1 MFSKILKKKE
11 ESASD
16 ELVQR
21 VSKMNLTDMRIYV
34 NNRLQDF
41 EITEDG
47 LVEVLKRLTTKDED
61 TLEGYLKEDDMDVKI
76 KKGFDL
82 VITICTNI
90 KITIEAVD
98 LVQQFITMYASLIEK
113 YDTEHKEIYQSRL
126 VASFNKAISNY
137 EDLEN
142 IKRKIIV
149 TESVKNSVSAT
160 ISNT

>member
-1 MFSKILKKKE
+1 MFLNNLKKKE
-11 ESASD
+11 ESAD
-16 ELVQR
+16 AELAQK

-41 EITEDG
+41 EITETG
-47 LVEVLKRLTTKDED
+47 LIEVLKRLTTKDED

-82 VITICTNI
+82 VITICTNR

-98 LVQQFITMYASLIEK
+98 LVQQFITMYESLIKK
-113 YDTEHKEIYQSRL
+113 YDIENKEIYQSRL
-126 VASFNKAISNY
+126 VASFNKAISSY

-149 TESVKNSVSAT
+149 TGE
-160 ISNT
+160 